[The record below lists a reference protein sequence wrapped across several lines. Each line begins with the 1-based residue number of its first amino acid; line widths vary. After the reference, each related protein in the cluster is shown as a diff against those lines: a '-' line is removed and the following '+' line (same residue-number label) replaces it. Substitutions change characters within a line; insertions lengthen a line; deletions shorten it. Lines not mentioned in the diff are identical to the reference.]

1 MRLACVHN
9 LLAAVHH
16 LLSTC
21 AMCIEYVYQLPA
33 LPSLSGRRERRKRK
47 RTPSPSPPESQAKR
61 SRKRSECSETLLV
74 AGYLTLR
81 VRNSLGPIANIFVMR
96 LSALSLL
103 AMSFNLEIG
112 SASAEW
118 AGQGK
123 VGGWRHWVHPK
134 GVSSMATSGLISRNN
149 LVGTGRRAI
158 SALFGVNGV
167 RNKQSNLVGPPFP
180 AFKARFLAVTG

>member
-112 SASAEW
+112 SASAER
-118 AGQGK
+118 
-123 VGGWRHWVHPK
+123 VR
-134 GVSSMATSGLISRNN
+134 
-149 LVGTGRRAI
+149 GRRVGAPE
-158 SALFGVNGV
+158 GY
-167 RNKQSNLVGPPFP
+167 KQKGHVWAHL
-180 AFKARFLAVTG
+180 